1 MPFGPQKA
9 QFNWDPETVGLIHGS
24 FFWGYIVTQIPGGFI
39 CQKFAANRYMAGF
52 SRWAGTTSKVWP
64 GISGREGD
72 RRGLGWGRGLRERR
86 GLWLWEVRFATKVG
100 AEVLG
105 DHKAWPSAV
114 RKNRILA
121 LVGSLDPILVLW
133 TLPTRVFGFA
143 IVATSTLNM
152 LIPSAARVH
161 YGCVIFVRILQGL
174 VEVKPCSILPCACS
188 HSASSR

>member
-39 CQKFAANRYMAGF
+39 CQKFAANRYRAGV
-52 SRWAGTTSKVWP
+52 SKWAGTTVVWVDLVGVAWHLGADGGKWEEP
-64 GISGREGD
+64 ALGAGSWRKAGLAIVEGETEVGAG
-72 RRGLGWGRGLRERR
+72 GLGE
-86 GLWLWEVRFATKVG
+86 
-100 AEVLG
+100 
-105 DHKAWPSAV
+105 HKAWPAV
-114 RKNRILA
+114 GRNSRILA
-121 LVGSLDPILVLW
+121 SAGELDPILVLR

-174 VEVKPCSILPCACS
+174 VEVKPCST
-188 HSASSR
+188 